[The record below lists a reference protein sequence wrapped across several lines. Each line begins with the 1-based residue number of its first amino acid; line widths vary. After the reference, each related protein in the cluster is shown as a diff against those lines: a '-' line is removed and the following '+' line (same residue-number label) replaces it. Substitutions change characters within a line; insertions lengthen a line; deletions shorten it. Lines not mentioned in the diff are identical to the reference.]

1 MTLRRLSVLQ
11 WLGLL
16 AGAGAWG
23 AQFLTGYWVT
33 ETRCQSGGVQLTND
47 VWQAAAMATAGICV
61 LAAEAAAVTVLRRI
75 RRMGLVADGPPFGR
89 IRFFAIAAALANVI
103 FLMIVLLSGLGALA
117 GAVCRQA

>member
-1 MTLRRLSVLQ
+1 MSLRRLSVLQ

-33 ETRCQSGGVQLTND
+33 ETRCQAGGVRLTND
-47 VWQAAAMATAGICV
+47 LWQAALMGAGVVCV
-61 LAAEAAAVTVLRRI
+61 LAAEAAAVVVLRRTG
-75 RRMGLVADGPPFGR
+75 RASYETDGPPLGR

>member
-1 MTLRRLSVLQ
+1 MSLRRLGTLQ

-16 AGAGAWG
+16 AGAGAWT

-33 ETRCQSGGVQLTND
+33 ETRCRGGVRVSND
-47 VWQAAAMATAGICV
+47 AWQAALMAAGVVCV
-61 LAAEAAAVTVLRRI
+61 LAAEAAAIAVLRRT
-75 RRMGLVADGPPFGR
+75 RGASYAADGAPLGR
-89 IRFFAIAAALANVI
+89 IRFFAIAAAVANAV